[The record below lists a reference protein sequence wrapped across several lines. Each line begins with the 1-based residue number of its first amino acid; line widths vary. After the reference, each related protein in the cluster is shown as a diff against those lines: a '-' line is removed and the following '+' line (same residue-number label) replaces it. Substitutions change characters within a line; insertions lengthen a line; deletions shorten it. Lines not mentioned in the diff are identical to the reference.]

1 MRALGQKYMGIR
13 PEKINEE
20 MFKIEEVSVDG
31 GHSVPVS
38 VCTPIDQTYAPFFDL
53 LSLGLD
59 LG

>member
-1 MRALGQKYMGIR
+1 MGIR